1 MTKEE
6 RQKYD
11 KWYNESGYKK
21 KPNRR
26 YYMKNREKI
35 LEKAKAR
42 KESEKMKLNTK
53 LQA

>member
-21 KPNRR
+21 KVNRR
-26 YYMKNREKI
+26 YYMTHRDKI
-35 LEKAKAR
+35 LQKSKAR
-42 KESEKMKLNTK
+42 RDGVLKVT
-53 LQA
+53 